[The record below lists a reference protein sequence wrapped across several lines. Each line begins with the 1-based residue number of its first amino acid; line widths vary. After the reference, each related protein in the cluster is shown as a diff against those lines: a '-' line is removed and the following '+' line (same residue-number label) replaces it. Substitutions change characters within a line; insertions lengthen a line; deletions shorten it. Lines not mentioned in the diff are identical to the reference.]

1 MYDPCITMTSCQSQL
16 VMARRLTP
24 RPLSTFFHSGLQ
36 DAALW
41 QLSRGC
47 RWLKE
52 LKVSWCVQLTDVS
65 FGQVAKMDI

>member
-1 MYDPCITMTSCQSQL
+1 MTTSHGQTSDPTAF
-16 VMARRLTP
+16 VN
-24 RPLSTFFHSGLQ
+24 FFHSGLQ